1 LKPVKPCNLRN
12 LRNLCNLRNLFQS
25 YTIPMRT
32 FTLREAQSMLP
43 VLESLLRKSIES
55 KSLIEEVDQEFNDL
69 SERIFL
75 NGGTLVD
82 VRACAVRK
90 AAREKAIQSAKDT
103 LSEINAIGVQVK
115 DLEVGLL
122 DFPCLVDGE
131 IVLLCWRMGEPSITH
146 WHGAEEGY
154 AGRRPIDDRIKGD

>member
-1 LKPVKPCNLRN
+1 
-12 LRNLCNLRNLFQS
+12 
-25 YTIPMRT
+25 
-32 FTLREAQSMLP
+32 MLP

-55 KSLIEEVDQEFNDL
+55 KALVERIDQDFSEL

-90 AAREKAIQSAKDT
+90 AQRQKAIQGAKDA

-115 DLEVGLL
+115 DLDVGLL
-122 DFPCLVDGE
+122 DFPCVVNGD
-131 IVLLCWRMGEPSITH
+131 IVLLCWKMGEPSIAH
-146 WHGAEEGY
+146 WHGTEEGF
-154 AGRRPIDDRIKGD
+154 AGRKPIDDRLRKEKE